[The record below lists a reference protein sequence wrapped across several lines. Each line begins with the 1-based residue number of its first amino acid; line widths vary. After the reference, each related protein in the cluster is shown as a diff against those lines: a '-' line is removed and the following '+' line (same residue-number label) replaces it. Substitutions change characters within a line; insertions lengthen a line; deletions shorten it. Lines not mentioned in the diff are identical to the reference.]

1 MNYLMEM
8 MKDHQK
14 DQELETEERTTRI
27 EDVDESLIM
36 MVPLATSTET
46 IWVLILFLALTLL
59 PNSGSLGL
67 GFVV

>member
-8 MKDHQK
+8 MKDRQK
-14 DQELETEERTTRI
+14 DQELKTEERTTKI
-27 EDVDESLIM
+27 EAADESLIM

>member
-1 MNYLMEM
+1 MNYLMAM
-8 MKDHQK
+8 MKDRQK
-14 DQELETEERTTRI
+14 DHELKTEERTTRI
-27 EDVDESLIM
+27 EAVDESLIM

-46 IWVLILFLALTLL
+46 IWVLILFLALILL